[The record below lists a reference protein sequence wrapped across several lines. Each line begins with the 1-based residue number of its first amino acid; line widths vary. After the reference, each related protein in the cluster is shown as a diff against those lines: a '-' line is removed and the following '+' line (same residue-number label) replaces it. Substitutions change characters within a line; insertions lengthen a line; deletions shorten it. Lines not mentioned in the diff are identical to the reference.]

1 MGETVTG
8 DKGEVVFG
16 NDLLSCAVV
25 EADDLAAIGTGERY
39 GYTLQA
45 AEEEG
50 CIGAL
55 EVHMACGLLI
65 YSTSR

>member
-1 MGETVTG
+1 MGETVTS

-16 NDLLSCAVV
+16 NYLLPCAVV

-55 EVHMACGLLI
+55 EVYMACGLLI